1 MRIMRCI
8 AGAALV
14 GFQLA
19 SSILALRQLY
29 VIEATQKPSLVPR
42 KLARNGNTMPKRI
55 LYIDA
60 EAW

>member
-1 MRIMRCI
+1 
-8 AGAALV
+8 
-14 GFQLA
+14 
-19 SSILALRQLY
+19 LY